1 VLRNSFI
8 VAWAGGGLLVRTKDF
23 FLPPNSKGTH
33 VKKFCRFGFLAGLLL
48 GLGCMAGSVR
58 AADLFSYNF
67 EAAGAAGNT
76 QIPTPPWQ
84 MGSEVFTSSGF
95 YISGYYPGNTFGPNA
110 IVDGESGASQ
120 GTYVGKIWPD
130 YDYAPN
136 WQNDQF
142 QSTLLYVNRV
152 LGASDITGS
161 RIEMTFDAKLQDTI
175 GAASSSYGF
184 VKLFSSDFSQ
194 LWAEQTVSITGNT
207 WTTRIV
213 GMDITANDPGLI
225 GANLQWGV
233 AASAQNYSANG
244 LFVDNFSVA
253 TVPEPSSFVLMG
265 LGAAGLVAS
274 RSRRRA

>member
-1 VLRNSFI
+1 
-8 VAWAGGGLLVRTKDF
+8 
-23 FLPPNSKGTH
+23 

-67 EAAGAAGNT
+67 EAAGAAGDVK
-76 QIPTPPWQ
+76 IPTGPWQ
-84 MGSEVFTSSGF
+84 MGSEVFTSSGN
-95 YISGYYPGNTFGPNA
+95 YIGGYYPAMTFGPNA
-110 IVDGESGASQ
+110 IVTGESGASQ

-130 YDYAPN
+130 YEYAPN
-136 WQNDQF
+136 WPNDQF
-142 QSTLLYVNRV
+142 QSTLLFVNRV
-152 LGASDITGS
+152 LSASDITES
-161 RIEMTFDAKLQDTI
+161 RIEMTFDAKLQDDI

-184 VKLFSSDFSQ
+184 LKLFSPDYSQ
-194 LWAEQTVSITGNT
+194 LWAQQTVSITGNT

-213 GMDITANDPGLI
+213 GMDITANDSGLI